1 MVKRKQKSLCGKR
14 DEQTLQKLAS
24 DLTVEQV
31 LEIVLGNL
39 APEERDQSIVFWDEK
54 PVESGAP
61 IKIGR
66 ESLEMPFKGYMAF
79 VDLMPKANWGH
90 PCLYFLIDAKTHDI
104 QIRKE
109 AFPPYY
115 GEYPQ
120 SYRVILRYG
129 KSPPHARYFQVFDE
143 TN

>member
-1 MVKRKQKSLCGKR
+1 MVKRKQKSPCGR
-14 DEQTLQKLAS
+14 RNEQIPKKL
-24 DLTVEQV
+24 DGDFTIEQV

-39 APEERDQSIVFWDEK
+39 SPEEKDQSIVFWDEK
-54 PVESGAP
+54 PVESGDP

-66 ESLEMPFKGYMAF
+66 ESLEMPFRGYMAF

-120 SYRVILRYG
+120 SYKVILRYS
-129 KSPPHARYFQVFDE
+129 KRPPHDRYFQVFDE